1 MKLGLDGYNGKF
13 MSNLP
18 LLVLYGP
25 GLTVACDCCTVDIE
39 AQSNASLRDPLT
51 SLTCELRAALTAAI
65 PGATVSFDLNVGG
78 PSGGTGYD
86 YEGLARCLDT
96 LTLMAYCMVDPVAGT
111 MIHHANAPLPGILA
125 GIAWYRQNAIPL
137 HKLDVALPWFAYL
150 PQYICYPQPFHLP
163 LIVDLL

>member
-1 MKLGLDGYNGKF
+1 
-13 MSNLP
+13 
-18 LLVLYGP
+18 
-25 GLTVACDCCTVDIE
+25 
-39 AQSNASLRDPLT
+39 
-51 SLTCELRAALTAAI
+51 
-65 PGATVSFDLNVGG
+65 
-78 PSGGTGYD
+78 
-86 YEGLARCLDT
+86 
-96 LTLMAYCMVDPVAGT
+96 